1 MPPNHLD
8 GAKVLFTA
16 AGVFGVADEDTPIV
30 GLAIARYD
38 DERSNAYYLFA
49 SDSQWNVVG
58 DLLYASI
65 QEAQQDAERYY
76 DVSPIQWEQ
85 AQ

>member
-1 MPPNHLD
+1 VPPNYLD
-8 GAKVLFTA
+8 GAKVFFTA
-16 AGVFGVADEDTPIV
+16 TGVFGVADDATPIV

-38 DERSNAYYLFA
+38 DDRLDAVYLLA
-49 SDSQWNVVG
+49 CDSQWKVVG

-65 QEAQQDAERYY
+65 QEAQQDAERFY

-85 AQ
+85 V